1 MFIYRCLSEDPTS
14 RIGAHDALN
23 HSFFKDHDLMPTT
36 KDMVLLPSHILQL
49 YNVFK
54 DEQYKDPKEVE
65 GNFYILALFF
75 KITCTQGVY
84 REETY

>member
-1 MFIYRCLSEDPTS
+1 
-14 RIGAHDALN
+14 
-23 HSFFKDHDLMPTT
+23 MPTT

-65 GNFYILALFF
+65 GNHFYILALFF
-75 KITCTQGVY
+75 KSLVLKEYIERRLIEPVKFLFLWKMGLLGQPCIGQM
-84 REETY
+84 EENHPIW